1 MATMFLYTF
10 LLFQIFFYAVCSA
23 GDAPKS
29 GTDELK
35 FGEEATEDPSDV
47 TAPYTDWDDGYTV
60 WVPSLL
66 DPGFGHPGK

>member
-10 LLFQIFFYAVCSA
+10 LLFQILFYAVCSA

-35 FGEEATEDPSDV
+35 FGAELGEPVPDLPRTP
-47 TAPYTDWDDGYTV
+47 PYRDEGWT
-60 WVPSLL
+60 L
-66 DPGFGHPGK
+66 DPGFTRPGK

>member
-10 LLFQIFFYAVCSA
+10 LLFQILFYAVCSA

-35 FGEEATEDPSDV
+35 FGAELGEPVLYPGQNTELPR
-47 TAPYTDWDDGYTV
+47 TAPYRDEGWT
-60 WVPSLL
+60 L
-66 DPGFGHPGK
+66 DPGFTRPGK